1 MQSEKTSMSAPVHA
15 VLIPR
20 DCWLR
25 PILVHTI
32 NRNGDWSWSIG
43 FRIGDD
49 IAAKADHIM
58 RFDGTQPVR
67 ESIEHYDKRCSAHYW
82 FELEEIDRAAK
93 DMANDSQRWCGAS
106 IVKTWGETIE
116 TLKAWGMVSS
126 GYRRDV

>member
-1 MQSEKTSMSAPVHA
+1 MSKTAASPAPLHA
-15 VLIPR
+15 VVIPR

-32 NRNGDWSWSIG
+32 NRDGDWSWSIG

-58 RFDGTQPVR
+58 RFEGTRPVR

-82 FELEEIDRAAK
+82 FELSEIDRAAK
-93 DMANDSQRWCGAS
+93 DVADDLQRWCGRS
-106 IVKTWGETIE
+106 IKKSWDEIIE

-126 GYRRDV
+126 G